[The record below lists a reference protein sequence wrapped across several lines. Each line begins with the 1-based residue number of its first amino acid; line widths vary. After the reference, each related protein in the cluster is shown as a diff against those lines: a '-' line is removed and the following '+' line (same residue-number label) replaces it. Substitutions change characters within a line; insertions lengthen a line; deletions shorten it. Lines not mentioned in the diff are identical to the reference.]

1 MKNTATFPWSNITRK
16 RRCLMAPPSLEF
28 LQEAV
33 AFILALCTRRD
44 EINAT
49 FVFSLSVAPW
59 LQLSGW

>member
-1 MKNTATFPWSNITRK
+1 
-16 RRCLMAPPSLEF
+16 MAPPSLEF

-49 FVFSLSVAPW
+49 FVFSLSVSPC
-59 LQLSGW
+59 LQRSGW